1 MSQPGDPSRQT
12 LGLIYLRQGKLDE
25 SIAELEMIVTAWP
38 EDDKSRYYLATAYEE
53 KGDRKKA
60 FEHFDAIQAGTEY
73 YSNARIHIAYI
84 LEEEEKHDQ
93 AIEVLEKAIELE
105 QNKVDLYLMLA
116 SVFENKKAYEK
127 ALAVLDQGLKK
138 DQKNVELIFRQ
149 GVVLDKMGEK
159 TRSLDRM
166 STIIEINPNHADALN
181 YIGYTYAEQGIRLD
195 EAMSLIEKALK
206 IKPDSGYIIDSLGW
220 VYFQK
225 GMYDEALKYL
235 EQAASHCP

>member
-1 MSQPGDPSRQT
+1 
-12 LGLIYLRQGKLDE
+12 
-25 SIAELEMIVTAWP
+25 
-38 EDDKSRYYLATAYEE
+38 
-53 KGDRKKA
+53 
-60 FEHFDAIQAGTEY
+60 
-73 YSNARIHIAYI
+73 
-84 LEEEEKHDQ
+84 
-93 AIEVLEKAIELE
+93 VLEKAIELD
-105 QNKVDLYLMLA
+105 QKKVDLYLMLA

-127 ALAVLDQGLKK
+127 ALEVLDQGLKQ

-166 STIIEINPNHADALN
+166 SKIIEINPNHADALN

-195 EAMSLIEKALK
+195 EAMSLIEKALR

-235 EQAASHCP
+235 EQAASHVPNDPTIMEHLGDAYFKKGMYKKSLEMYEKALTLNHPQGEKLKEKMEELKKRVN

>member
-1 MSQPGDPSRQT
+1 
-12 LGLIYLRQGKLDE
+12 
-25 SIAELEMIVTAWP
+25 
-38 EDDKSRYYLATAYEE
+38 
-53 KGDRKKA
+53 
-60 FEHFDAIQAGTEY
+60 
-73 YSNARIHIAYI
+73 
-84 LEEEEKHDQ
+84 
-93 AIEVLEKAIELE
+93 LEKAIELD
-105 QNKVDLYLMLA
+105 QKKVDLYLMLA

-166 STIIEINPNHADALN
+166 STIIEIDPNHADALN

-195 EAMSLIEKALK
+195 EAMSLIEKALS

-235 EQAASHCP
+235 EQAASVPNIPIMEHLGDVYLRKECQTGRSICMKKPFLSIIPKAKSSRKDGRAEKARELILA